1 MKPRTKKIL
10 NFILIF
16 GTLGIVLLIG
26 FNGVNLN
33 DTLDAF
39 RRSAPEWIAVCCL
52 CYFLYIFFDA
62 LCVWVYLHYQ
72 GCRVSIPYAFF
83 VAVEGSY
90 YCGITPGSSGGQ
102 PMQVYYL
109 SKRSVP
115 IGLST
120 SALVVKQFCFQFMLF
135 LFDVVLWVGH
145 QDFVTATLGGNRW
158 IFLTGFIYN
167 TFVVA
172 LLLLMAVNK
181 RIVHALITFCIKIG
195 TKLHI
200 VKDPE
205 SSRVKWEDVMETYHS
220 SIQRLT
226 RHPSQLLVQML
237 VTCVQMFV
245 YLVIPYCVFSALH
258 TGLRFD
264 EVLTMS
270 SLLFTSAGYTP
281 LPGASGAQEGFFS
294 LFFSPMCP
302 SAGVIFPALLLW
314 RFFTYYITLIV
325 GGITSVFSTTI
336 VHRGKKEQSVSPNS
350 AQE

>member
-26 FNGVNLN
+26 FNGVNLS

-39 RRSAPEWIAVCCL
+39 RRSAPEWIAVCIL
-52 CYFLYIFFDA
+52 SYFLYVFFDG
-62 LCVWVYLHYQ
+62 LCVWAYLHYQ
-72 GCRVSIPYAFF
+72 GCHISIPYALF
-83 VAVEGSY
+83 VSVEGSY

-109 SKRSVP
+109 SKRNVP

-135 LFDVVLWVGH
+135 LFDVVLWCSH
-145 QDFVTATLGGNRW
+145 KNFVTVTLGGNRW
-158 IFLTGFIYN
+158 IFLTGFFYN

-181 RIVHALITFCIKIG
+181 RIVHALINICIKIG

-220 SIQRLT
+220 SIQHLT
-226 RHPSQLLVQML
+226 HRPSQLLLQMVIIFAEML
-237 VTCVQMFV
+237 V

-258 TGLRFD
+258 TALQFD

-302 SAGVIFPALLLW
+302 SVSVIFPALLLW
-314 RFFTYYITLIV
+314 RFFTYYITLIT
-325 GGITSVFSTTI
+325 GGITSVFSSSI
-336 VHRGKKEQSVSPNS
+336 INKGQQK
-350 AQE
+350 

>member
-26 FNGVNLN
+26 FNGVNLS

-39 RRSAPEWIAVCCL
+39 RRSAPEWIAVCIL
-52 CYFLYIFFDA
+52 CYFLYVFFDG
-62 LCVWVYLHYQ
+62 LCVWAYLHYQ
-72 GCRVSIPYAFF
+72 GCHISIPYALF
-83 VAVEGSY
+83 VSIEGSY

-109 SKRSVP
+109 SKRNVP

-135 LFDVVLWVGH
+135 LFDIVLWCSH
-145 QDFVTATLGGNRW
+145 QDFVTVTLGGNRW
-158 IFLTGFIYN
+158 IFLTGFFYN

-181 RIVHALITFCIKIG
+181 RIVHALIKVCIKIG

-220 SIQRLT
+220 SIQHLT
-226 RHPSQLLVQML
+226 HHPSQLLLQM
-237 VTCVQMFV
+237 VIIFAEMFV

-258 TGLRFD
+258 TGLHFD

-294 LFFSPMCP
+294 LFFSPMSP

-314 RFFTYYITLIV
+314 RFFTYYISLIA
-325 GGITSVFSTTI
+325 GGITSVFSTSI
-336 VHRGKKEQSVSPNS
+336 IHWGKQG
-350 AQE
+350 

>member
-26 FNGVNLN
+26 FNGVNLS

-39 RRSAPEWIAVCCL
+39 RRSAPEWIAVCIL
-52 CYFLYIFFDA
+52 SYLLYVFFDG
-62 LCVWVYLHYQ
+62 LCVWAYLHYQ
-72 GCRVSIPYAFF
+72 GCHISIPYALF
-83 VAVEGSY
+83 VSIEGSY

-109 SKRSVP
+109 SKRNVP

-135 LFDVVLWVGH
+135 LFDIVLWCSH
-145 QDFVTATLGGNRW
+145 QDFVTVTLGGNRW
-158 IFLTGFIYN
+158 IFLTGFFYN

-181 RIVHALITFCIKIG
+181 RIVHALIKVCIKIG

-220 SIQRLT
+220 SIQHLT
-226 RHPSQLLVQML
+226 HHPSQLLLQM
-237 VTCVQMFV
+237 VIIFAEMFV

-258 TGLRFD
+258 TGLHFD

-294 LFFSPMCP
+294 LFFSPMSP

-314 RFFTYYITLIV
+314 RFFTYYITLIA
-325 GGITSVFSTTI
+325 GGITSVFSTSI
-336 VHRGKKEQSVSPNS
+336 IHRGKQG
-350 AQE
+350 